1 MGTAIGDGVVE
12 CSGKEKHAGWRRYIM
27 TGGAASGF
35 SIATSS
41 PISAIIFSMEE
52 LHKHFSP
59 LLLTVAS
66 LSVTSAQI
74 TMRILASFGIGSIG
88 MFHVLAFDAL
98 SLKLVFVPLII
109 GVIVGVVS
117 ILFSRFYQYVDK
129 LMRAV
134 LEKLSVKIIFP
145 LLFAAVAVVGFFI
158 ADTLGSGHS
167 LIESLIEGNGA
178 WYMLILVF
186 LIRAISMML
195 SNTSGTTGG
204 VFLPTL
210 AFGAITGALSAK
222 AMVALGW
229 VSEEHYAI
237 MVILGIV
244 AFLGASSRIPLTACV
259 FAVEALGGMNNIL
272 YIIIAVTTALL
283 VVEMSGVEDFTDTV
297 IEAKLHRIT
306 KGKSPSIFVAP
317 LVVKPGSFVVGK
329 EMRDVLWPHDTIVV
343 AFKHSDRS
351 SETTVILEGD
361 VITLRYRTYN
371 PYASLKEFEALVGK
385 QTDGVNAIINPDID
399 IVANN

>member
-1 MGTAIGDGVVE
+1 M
-12 CSGKEKHAGWRRYIM
+12 H
-27 TGGAASGF
+27 
-35 SIATSS
+35 
-41 PISAIIFSMEE
+41 
-52 LHKHFSP
+52 
-59 LLLTVAS
+59 TVLKKLP
-66 LSVTSAQI
+66 LSV
-74 TMRILASFGIGSIG
+74 
-88 MFHVLAFDAL
+88 VL
-98 SLKLVFVPLII
+98 P
-109 GVIVGVVS
+109 
-117 ILFSRFYQYVDK
+117 ILFGVS
-129 LMRAV
+129 AT
-134 LEKLSVKIIFP
+134 
-145 LLFAAVAVVGFFI
+145 VGFFLSE
-158 ADTLGSGHS
+158 ANGTGHALVDTILNIRS
-167 LIESLIEGNGA
+167 A
-178 WYMLILVF
+178 WYLLILIFVV
-186 LIRAISMML
+186 RAIGMIL
-195 SNTSGTTGG
+195 SNTSGATGG
-204 VFLPTL
+204 IFLPTL

-222 AMVALGW
+222 ALIALGW
-229 VSEEHYAI
+229 VPEEYYAI

-244 AFLGASSRIPLTACV
+244 SFLGASSRIPLTACV

-371 PYASLKEFEALVGK
+371 PYASLKEFETLVGK
-385 QTDGVNAIINPDID
+385 QTDGINAIINPDID